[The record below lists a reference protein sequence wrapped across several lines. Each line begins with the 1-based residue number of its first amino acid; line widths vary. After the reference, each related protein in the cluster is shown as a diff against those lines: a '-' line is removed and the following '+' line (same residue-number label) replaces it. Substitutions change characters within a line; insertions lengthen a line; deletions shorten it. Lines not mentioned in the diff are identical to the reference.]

1 MTVKDL
7 IRAEK
12 KEAEEEDR
20 ALDELELVNP
30 QADDEE
36 EKLSPDD
43 EMFCTA
49 AGAVSVRPKA
59 GNKSLLRRLLS
70 EADRA

>member
-1 MTVKDL
+1 
-7 IRAEK
+7 
-12 KEAEEEDR
+12 
-20 ALDELELVNP
+20 VNP
-30 QADDEE
+30 QADGED

>member
-7 IRAEK
+7 ITAEI
-12 KEAEEEDR
+12 KESEEEDR
-20 ALDELELVNP
+20 ALDEIEIVKAEP
-30 QADDEE
+30 D

-49 AGAVSVRPKA
+49 AGAVSVRPRA
-59 GNKSLLRRLLS
+59 GSKSLLRRLLS
-70 EADRA
+70 DADRA

>member
-7 IRAEK
+7 IRAEL
-12 KEAEEEDR
+12 KESEEEDQ
-20 ALDELELVNP
+20 AL
-30 QADDEE
+30 EE
-36 EKLSPDD
+36 IEIVKAEPEERIAPDD

-49 AGAVSVRPKA
+49 AGATSVRPKA
-59 GNKSLLRRLLS
+59 GHKSLLRRLLA